1 MKPEESA
8 GCHQTLSL
16 VGGVWGWDYHH
27 GGCRTALVSTE
38 QECNTYPPCPVPPIL
53 LAQNLSSKQIVTT
66 DNVWLNFNDNYT
78 FGLGE
83 RIRGALVQWKMAK
96 KPGFHTGRG
105 GGNPPLPLPEILKLS
120 MVINVCHRYYTTIL
134 SQIASEA
141 IWEDLNGGACLQTS
155 LVG

>member
-66 DNVWLNFNDNYT
+66 DNVWLNFNDNYS
-78 FGLGE
+78 FGLEE

-96 KPGFHTGRG
+96 KPGFIREG
-105 GGNPPLPLPEILKLS
+105 GKGGVEFPPPFQKSWNWVWLL
-120 MVINVCHRYYTTIL
+120 MFVTVITQQSCHRWR
-134 SQIASEA
+134 QKQSER
-141 IWEDLNGGACLQTS
+141 I
-155 LVG
+155 